1 MNLLL
6 NSPIF
11 PPIPGKAYNRG
22 LGAGNPGMLCDAS
35 GNPPGC
41 WVPNG
46 TPGSNIGVLAS
57 RGAALGNTS
66 SRSGF
71 VSLMQAIGTAG
82 LDPNVSA
89 GGSGTPA
96 TLGGYFAAAVNSAP
110 TAYTSAG
117 CPYQTQT
124 PCALPFSGSQFSQ
137 TFDPGTFFDMVM
149 AAQAVAQAGPVQSN
163 QATNYATL
171 APNAT
176 TATAPPPSTAV
187 ATSTAGAS
195 PASGAPGNPS
205 AVSGCWAWFGD
216 TSCIGPIGTTTALV
230 LAAALV
236 GAYFMFGGKH

>member
-22 LGAGNPGMLCDAS
+22 LGAGSPGTVCDAS

-46 TPGSNIGVLAS
+46 TPGSNIAIVQSSNPSL
-57 RGAALGNTS
+57 GANN

-71 VSLMQAIGTAG
+71 VALMQAISAAG
-82 LDPNVSA
+82 LDPNVGS
-89 GGSGTPA
+89 GGSGTPSV
-96 TLGGYFAAAVNSAP
+96 LGGYFAASVNSAP

-117 CPYQTQT
+117 CPYATQT
-124 PCALPFSGSQFSQ
+124 ACAFPFSGSQYSQ
-137 TFDPGTFFDMVM
+137 SFDPGTFYDMVI
-149 AAQAVAQAGPVQSN
+149 AGQAVAQSQPAQSN

-171 APNAT
+171 SPNAT
-176 TATAPPPSTAV
+176 TASAPPPSSSV

-195 PASGAPGNPS
+195 PAAGSSNTTPAT
-205 AVSGCWAWFGD
+205 GCFALFGD
-216 TSCIGPIGTTTALV
+216 SSCFGPIGSTTALV
-230 LAAALV
+230 LGAAIVA
-236 GAYFMFGGKH
+236 AFFMFGGKH